1 MDMKLKDRVVLVTGG
16 SSGIGLETARQLID
30 EGARVVICGRNE
42 DRLASASAQLVAGDR
57 LLAVAC
63 DVLDAPKVE
72 MMRER
77 VLAQFGRI
85 DGLVCNAGQAKEGNF
100 FTNTVEDWQEEI
112 GLKFFSYIH
121 PIRLFADALKASDAG
136 SIVCVN
142 STVST
147 QPEPHLMTSSAARA
161 GVLNLAKSLASA
173 MAPAVRVNSVQMG
186 PIDSG
191 QWARRYEKQKL
202 DGQTYDEWLVQEAG
216 KRGIPLGRFGRA
228 AEAASAIVFLLS
240 PQASYITGA
249 RLEVS
254 GGTTRH
260 I

>member
-1 MDMKLKDRVVLVTGG
+1 MDMKLTDRVVVVTGG
-16 SSGIGLETARQLID
+16 SSGIGLETARQLLV
-30 EGARVVICGRNE
+30 EGARVVVCGRDNE
-42 DRLASASAQLVAGDR
+42 RLTRAST
-57 LLAVAC
+57 LLNGGNRCLPVQC
-63 DVLDAPKVE
+63 DVLDVSQVE
-72 MMRER
+72 KLRD
-77 VLAQFGRI
+77 LALQEFGRV

-100 FTNTVEDWQEEI
+100 FTNTVDDWHEEL

-121 PIRLFADALKASDAG
+121 PIRIFADALKVNREG

-173 MAPAVRVNSVQMG
+173 MAPAIRVNSVQMG
-186 PIDSG
+186 PIESG

-202 DGQTYDEWLVQEAG
+202 EGQSYGEWLIQEAG
-216 KRGIPLGRFGRA
+216 KRAIPMARFGRPE
-228 AEAASAIVFLLS
+228 EAAAAIVFLLS

>member
-1 MDMKLKDRVVLVTGG
+1 MDMKLTDRVVVVTGG
-16 SSGIGLETARQLID
+16 SSGIGLETARQLLV
-30 EGARVVICGRNE
+30 EGARVVVCGRDNE
-42 DRLASASAQLVAGDR
+42 RLERAST
-57 LLAVAC
+57 LLNGGKRCLTVQC
-63 DVLDAPKVE
+63 DVLDVSQVE
-72 MMRER
+72 KLRDLTLEE
-77 VLAQFGRI
+77 FGRV

-100 FTNTVEDWQEEI
+100 FTNTVDDWHEEL

-121 PIRLFADALKASDAG
+121 PIRIFADALKTNRDG

-173 MAPAVRVNSVQMG
+173 MAPAIRVNSVQMG
-186 PIDSG
+186 PIESG
-191 QWARRYEKQKL
+191 QWARRYEKQKRE
-202 DGQTYDEWLVQEAG
+202 GQSYEEWLLQEAG
-216 KRGIPLGRFGRA
+216 KRAIPMARFGRPE
-228 AEAASAIVFLLS
+228 EAAAAIVFLLS

>member
-1 MDMKLKDRVVLVTGG
+1 MDMKLTDCVVVVTGG
-16 SSGIGLETARQLID
+16 SSGIGLETARQLLQ
-30 EGARVVICGRNE
+30 EGARVVICGRDPE
-42 DRLASASAQLVAGDR
+42 RLAKASTQLSGGDR
-57 LLAVAC
+57 CLAIQC
-63 DVLDAPKVE
+63 DVLDALQVE
-72 MMRER
+72 
-77 VLAQFGRI
+77 VLRDRTLEAFGQI

-100 FTNTVEDWQEEI
+100 FTNTVSDWEEEL

-121 PIRLFADALKASDAG
+121 PIRILAEALNATGAG

-161 GVLNLAKSLASA
+161 GVLNLAKSLATA
-173 MAPAVRVNSVQMG
+173 MAPAVRVNTVQMG
-186 PIDSG
+186 PIESG
-191 QWARRYEKQKL
+191 QWKRRYEKHAQ
-202 DGQTYDEWLVQEAG
+202 DGQSYEQWLLQEAA
-216 KRGIPLGRFGRA
+216 KRAIPMGRFGRPE
-228 AEAASAIVFLLS
+228 EAASAIVYLLS
-240 PQASYITGA
+240 PQSGYVTGA

>member
-1 MDMKLKDRVVLVTGG
+1 MDLKLADRVVVVTGG
-16 SSGIGLETARQLID
+16 SSGIGLETARQLLA
-30 EGARVVICGRNE
+30 EGALVVICGRDE
-42 DRLASASAQLVAGDR
+42 ERLAKAFSSLSGGNR
-57 LLAVAC
+57 CLALQC
-63 DVLDAPKVE
+63 DVLDAVQVE
-72 MMRER
+72 KLQDRA
-77 VLAQFGRI
+77 LQAFGRI

-100 FTNTVEDWQEEI
+100 FTNTVSDWQEEL

-121 PIRLFADALKASDAG
+121 PIRIFADALKANGTG

-161 GVLNLAKSLASA
+161 GVLNLAKSLASV

-191 QWARRYEKQKL
+191 QWQRRYEKQKRE
-202 DGQTYDEWLVQEAG
+202 DQSYDEWLVQEAG
-216 KRGIPLGRFGRA
+216 KRAIPMARFGRPE
-228 AEAASAIVFLLS
+228 EAAAAIVFLLS

>member
-1 MDMKLKDRVVLVTGG
+1 MDMKLADRVVVVTGG
-16 SSGIGLETARQLID
+16 SSGIGLETARQLLD
-30 EGARVVICGRNE
+30 EGARVVICGRDE
-42 DRLASASAQLVAGDR
+42 ERLAKAFSWLSKSTR
-57 LLAVAC
+57 CLAIQC
-63 DVLDAPKVE
+63 DVLDAVQVE
-72 MMRER
+72 NLKER
-77 VLAQFGRI
+77 TLQTFGRV

-100 FTNTVEDWQEEI
+100 FTNTVSDWQEEL

-121 PIRLFADALKASDAG
+121 PIRVFADALKANGAG

-173 MAPAVRVNSVQMG
+173 MAPAIRVNSVQMG

-202 DGQTYDEWLVQEAG
+202 EGQSYEQWLVQEAG
-216 KRGIPLGRFGRA
+216 KRAIPLARFGRPE
-228 AEAASAIVFLLS
+228 EAAAAIVFLLS
-240 PQASYITGA
+240 PQSSYITGA